1 MNKNNMEKIY
11 KEKLNKLAKKLKPFI
26 NGLNNEEYQEIVNKT
41 LSTYRDNSYGYMVDM
56 FIKEILVFI
65 NGLDSEEIGEY
76 CTNSISEVTQIYE
89 QRMLNGDEPFD
100 DEYWLNMDY
109 MEIANEFENRKEK

>member
-1 MNKNNMEKIY
+1 MEQTIY
-11 KEKLNKLAKKLKPFI
+11 KEGLNKLAKKLKPFI
-26 NGLNNEEYQEIVNKT
+26 NGLNDEEYQEFVDKT
-41 LSTYRDNSYGYMVDM
+41 LNMYQDNSYGYIVDM

-76 CTNSISEVTQIYE
+76 CTNSINEVTEIYE

-109 MEIANEFENRKEK
+109 MEIANEFENRKEE

>member
-1 MNKNNMEKIY
+1 MEIVY
-11 KEKLNKLAKKLKPFI
+11 KENLNKLSKVLKPFI
-26 NGLNNEEYQEIVNKT
+26 NGLNDEEYQEFVDKT
-41 LSTYRDNSYGYMVDM
+41 LKIGIQNNNSYGYMVDM
-56 FIKEILVFI
+56 FIKNILIFI

-76 CTNSISEVTQIYE
+76 CTNSINEVTKIYE